1 MVPFMI
7 MMFILS
13 KSCMFKLSRAL
24 EMTPSIK
31 MPVLIIYLEEKKN
44 QKKNIEKY
52 INSTHIM

>member
-24 EMTPSIK
+24 EMTPLIK
-31 MPVLIIYLEEKKN
+31 MPVLIIYLEEKKP
-44 QKKNIEKY
+44 QKNREKY
-52 INSTHIM
+52 ISSTHII

>member
-24 EMTPSIK
+24 EMTPLIK
-31 MPVLIIYLEEKKN
+31 MPVLIIYLEEKKTP
-44 QKKNIEKY
+44 EKQRKIY
-52 INSTHIM
+52 